1 MKIIDVL
8 KNKSGP
14 ENSIPPIWLMR
25 QAGRYLPEYREL
37 RATAGDFLSL
47 CYNPDWASE
56 VTLQPIRRFDLDAAI
71 IFSDILVIP
80 HALGQH
86 LEFVKGEGP
95 KLGELDLSKLKYN
108 SDQLSPVYEALSKT
122 RKALDPEKAL
132 IGFIGAPWTVACYMV
147 EGQGSK
153 TWDKVRLLAAQD
165 PDYFQELIDMVT
177 EASIDYLSNQINA
190 GANMVQIF
198 DSWAGVLSEEAF
210 DQWSIKPGQKIVS
223 AIREKH
229 PEIPIIAFP
238 RGAGAKTER
247 YAQMVKPDGLSMDT
261 SVPMDQA
268 VELQK
273 LCIVQ
278 GNLDPVSLL
287 AGGDVLDREIDRRME
302 NLSKG
307 PYIFNLGHGVIK
319 ETPPEHVAQLV
330 KRVRDY
336 HG

>member
-8 KNKSGP
+8 KKSVSEDG
-14 ENSIPPIWLMR
+14 IPPIWLMR

-95 KLGELDLSKLKYN
+95 KLGVLDLAKLKFDPN
-108 SDQLSPVYEALSKT
+108 HLTPVYEALSKT
-122 RKALDPEKAL
+122 RAALDPQKAL

-153 TWDKVRLLAAQD
+153 TWDKVRLLAAQK
-165 PDYFQELIDMVT
+165 PDYFQALIDTVT
-177 EASIDYLSNQINA
+177 EASIDYLSNQIKA

-210 DQWSIKPGQKIVS
+210 EKWSIKPAQKIVS
-223 AIREKH
+223 AIRQKH
-229 PEIPIIAFP
+229 PETPIIAFP
-238 RGAGAKTER
+238 RGAGAKTAQ
-247 YAQMVKPDGLSMDT
+247 YAKSVKPDGVSLDT

-268 VELQK
+268 AELQK
-273 LCIVQ
+273 LCVVQ

-287 AGGDVLDREIDRRME
+287 TGGDVLDREIDRRME

-330 KRVRDY
+330 KRVRAY

>member
-8 KNKSGP
+8 KNKSGS

-95 KLGELDLSKLKYN
+95 KLGALDLSKLKYN

-122 RKALDPEKAL
+122 RDALDPQKAL

-153 TWDKVRLLAAQD
+153 TWDKVRLLAAQK
-165 PDYFQELIDMVT
+165 PDYFQELIDIVT
-177 EASIDYLSNQINA
+177 DASIDYLSNQIKA

-210 DQWSIKPGQKIVS
+210 DQWSIKSAQKIAS
-223 AIREKH
+223 AIREEH
-229 PEIPIIAFP
+229 PETPIIAFP
-238 RGAGAKTER
+238 RGAGAKMRR

-268 VELQK
+268 AELQK
-273 LCIVQ
+273 LCTVQ

-287 AGGDVLDREIDRRME
+287 TGGDVLDREIDRRME

-319 ETPPEHVAQLV
+319 ETPPEHVTQLV
-330 KRVRDY
+330 KRVREY